1 MSMQTDVLIVGGAA
15 IGSAAAF
22 FLATQP
28 NFKGKILVLE
38 QDFSYEKSATALS
51 AASIRH
57 QFSTPENIRLSQ
69 FGSSFLQNIA
79 NYLAVDDEVPAVSFK
94 DRGYLFLAT
103 PNGIS
108 TLKSNHSVQ
117 KSENVDVT
125 LLTPSQLSSRY
136 AWLNVDDLAAGSIGN
151 RGEGWLDA
159 NGLMQ
164 GFRKKA
170 ISLGVQYKQARVE
183 KLKRAGRKIISA
195 ELTDGTSIAF
205 DKVINASGIGASAL
219 AQTAGIRLP
228 VEARKRTIFFFTSS
242 AKLENCPMVIDPSG
256 AYFRPEGDGFIGGI
270 APSSEEDIQCH
281 DFVIQHHL
289 FEEVLWPI
297 LAARVPGFE
306 ALRLKRS
313 WAGHYDVNL
322 LDQNVVVGSHPDVD
336 NFLFANGFSGHG
348 LQHSL
353 GIGRALSE
361 LVTYGAYQTIN
372 LDAFGWERV
381 LNHRP
386 LLETNII

>member
-1 MSMQTDVLIVGGAA
+1 MQTDVLIVGGAA

-22 FLATQP
+22 FLASQP
-28 NFKGKILVLE
+28 NFNGKILVLE

-79 NYLAVDDEVPAVSFK
+79 NYLAVGDEVPAVSFK
-94 DRGYLFLAT
+94 ERGYLFLAT
-103 PNGIS
+103 PDGIS

-117 KSENVDVT
+117 KSENVDVS
-125 LLTPSQLSSRY
+125 LLTPAQLRSRY
-136 AWLNVDDLAAGSIGN
+136 AWLNVDDLSAGSIGN

-170 ISLGVQYKQARVE
+170 ISLGVQYKQAKVE
-183 KLKRAGRKIISA
+183 KLQRAGRKIISA
-195 ELTDGTSIAF
+195 ELTDGTSISF

-219 AQTAGIRLP
+219 AQTAGIGLP
-228 VEARKRTIFFFTSS
+228 VEARKRTIFYFTSS
-242 AKLENCPMVIDPSG
+242 AQIDNCPMVIDPSG
-256 AYFRPEGDGFIGGI
+256 AYFRPEGEGFIGGI
-270 APSSEEDIQCH
+270 APSSEEDVQCD

-313 WAGHYDVNL
+313 WAGHYDMNT
-322 LDQNVVVGSHPDVD
+322 LDQNVILGAHPDVD
-336 NFLFANGFSGHG
+336 NLLFANGFSGHG
-348 LQHSL
+348 LQHSPA
-353 GIGRALSE
+353 IGRALSE
-361 LVTYGAYQTIN
+361 MVTFGEFRT
-372 LDAFGWERV
+372 LDLSALGWNRIV
-381 LNHRP
+381 NNRP
-386 LLETNII
+386 YLEANII

>member
-1 MSMQTDVLIVGGAA
+1 MTMSMQTDVLIVGGAA

-183 KLKRAGRKIISA
+183 KLKRAA
-195 ELTDGTSIAF
+195 EKLF
-205 DKVINASGIGASAL
+205 
-219 AQTAGIRLP
+219 LP
-228 VEARKRTIFFFTSS
+228 
-242 AKLENCPMVIDPSG
+242 N
-256 AYFRPEGDGFIGGI
+256 
-270 APSSEEDIQCH
+270 
-281 DFVIQHHL
+281 
-289 FEEVLWPI
+289 
-297 LAARVPGFE
+297 
-306 ALRLKRS
+306 
-313 WAGHYDVNL
+313 
-322 LDQNVVVGSHPDVD
+322 
-336 NFLFANGFSGHG
+336 
-348 LQHSL
+348 
-353 GIGRALSE
+353 
-361 LVTYGAYQTIN
+361 
-372 LDAFGWERV
+372 
-381 LNHRP
+381 
-386 LLETNII
+386 